1 MCSWALLNG
10 TSVHSWSE
18 FHAVNTDSFPISQR
32 VADPQKLVPESTS
45 ELVGQFDC
53 HSRQCVHP
61 FSGDTLCLWCYPT
74 RQSGLSCLQPS
85 LLTSPFLLPKL
96 TLGHDFWASLSV
108 HGSTSLD
115 SVWLTGEHML
125 GWSIHSWPL
134 SGPEGHSQPLTMVIF
149 KGTEALS
156 SEPSQNL
163 CLLFWGA
170 ESVFSFTKF

>member
-1 MCSWALLNG
+1 MVWISCCQHRFFPYQPKSGRPTKIGTGKHVWARGPVWL
-10 TSVHSWSE
+10 
-18 FHAVNTDSFPISQR
+18 SF
-32 VADPQKLVPESTS
+32 STVCPS
-45 ELVGQFDC
+45 
-53 HSRQCVHP
+53 

-125 GWSIHSWPL
+125 GWSSHSWPL
-134 SGPEGHSQPLTMVIF
+134 SGPEGHSQLLTMVIF

-156 SEPSQNL
+156 SEPNQNL

-170 ESVFSFTKF
+170 ESVCSFTKF